1 MHSQMGRSQ
10 VQSGT
15 CCSGCH
21 VCVPDKMRMIGA
33 TAAQSLH
40 SSGLESINLDSS
52 GELVYSVKCRNAL
65 A

>member
-33 TAAQSLH
+33 TAAHLLH
-40 SSGLESINLDSS
+40 SPGLESMNLDLS
-52 GELVYSVKCRNAL
+52 GEVVYSVECRNAL